1 MIFSAQISLLSFVYT
16 IKQNY
21 VTSQK
26 QFIWLHSAAS
36 DRAAINAF
44 GRRGMEYI
52 KTSELSSGR
61 KDVIGTLW
69 TGRPIAALNA

>member
-1 MIFSAQISLLSFVYT
+1 MIFSAPIPSLFRIYT
-16 IKQNY
+16 IKRNY

-36 DRAAINAF
+36 DSNSERAF